1 MEEDFLFENTFTVRQ
16 SDAADESDSN
26 TESDTSGSTAE
37 TTESTGS
44 TAETTESTGSAA
56 ETADSTGSTAGA
68 AGTAPA
74 TGDMNQVWLWILM
87 MAVSLTAVVIAERLR
102 RRE

>member
-44 TAETTESTGSAA
+44 TA
-56 ETADSTGSTAGA
+56 GA

-87 MAVSLTAVVIAERLR
+87 MAVSLSAVVIAERLR

>member
-26 TESDTSGSTAE
+26 TESDTS
-37 TTESTGS
+37 
-44 TAETTESTGSAA
+44 
-56 ETADSTGSTAGA
+56 GSTAGA

>member
-26 TESDTSGSTAE
+26 TESDTSGSP
-37 TTESTGS
+37 
-44 TAETTESTGSAA
+44 A
-56 ETADSTGSTAGA
+56 ETADSTGSTAEA

>member
-1 MEEDFLFENTFTVRQ
+1 MEEGFLFENTFTVRQ

-26 TESDTSGSTAE
+26 TESDTSG
-37 TTESTGS
+37 G
-44 TAETTESTGSAA
+44 
-56 ETADSTGSTAGA
+56 TAGA

-87 MAVSLTAVVIAERLR
+87 MAVSLSAVVIAERLR

>member
-44 TAETTESTGSAA
+44 PA
-56 ETADSTGSTAGA
+56 ETADSTGSTAEA

>member
-26 TESDTSGSTAE
+26 TESDTSDSTAE

-44 TAETTESTGSAA
+44 PA
-56 ETADSTGSTAGA
+56 ETADSTGSTAEA